1 MNVLKDQDSTILGA
15 SENDEIAIE
24 PERYE
29 LFEAPWNGFE
39 IDRRGFLASVGIG
52 LIVYLLFDREEIE
65 AQESGGGR
73 RPRGGGGRGAPS
85 DVAAWLGIDADGKAK
100 VLTGKIE
107 VGQNIR
113 TSLTQ
118 AVAEELRIAP
128 EAITLVMGDTRFV
141 PFDMGTFGS
150 RTTPD
155 MSRRLRGVAATAR
168 ELLID
173 LAAQKWKV
181 DRSELSAEDGKIVH
195 KSNHQS
201 ATYGELTRG
210 EKLVKEVS
218 ADPPTTPADR
228 WTVMGKSLA
237 KVDGASFVTGSHKY
251 ASDIK
256 RPGMWYGK
264 VLRAPGPGARAVS
277 VDTTEAERIENV
289 IVVRDGDFIGVVAA
303 DEPLANRA
311 LKAIK
316 AEWKTVDSGVSN
328 KNLYEEL
335 KKTAGESRG
344 GGRDGGGGGS
354 RSGAID
360 RALKEAEVKLEQV
373 YTIAYIAHSP
383 LEPRSAVAEWNDGEP
398 TVWTGTQ
405 RPFGVRGEV
414 ATAFRLAEDKVRVI
428 VPDTGAGY
436 GGKHTGEAA
445 VEAARLAKAAK
456 RPVKLVWTREEEF
469 TWAYFRPAGVIEVR
483 SGATRSGNLTAWDFH
498 NYNSGGS
505 AINPPYEIAA
515 KRAEFHASKSPLRQG
530 SYRALAATAN
540 HFARET
546 HVDELAHELK
556 IDPIEF
562 RLRNLKDERVK
573 GVLEAAVKAF
583 GDRKP
588 KERGRGFGVA
598 VGTDKGGYI
607 ATCVEVLVD
616 RETGRVSVVRAVSAF
631 DCGAVV
637 NLDHLKN
644 QVEGA
649 MMMGIGGALFEEIE
663 FDSNKILNARFSRY
677 RVPRF
682 ADTPEIEVVLVDRKE
697 MAPAGAG
704 ESPIVAIAPAIGN
717 AIFQA
722 TGVRLRSL
730 PLAPRGVK
738 LQT

>member
-1 MNVLKDQDSTILGA
+1 MNVLKDQDSTILA
-15 SENDEIAIE
+15 ESERMENAIE

-29 LFEAPWNGFE
+29 MFESSPYGFE
-39 IDRRGFLASVGIG
+39 IDRRGFLGSVGIG
-52 LIVYLLFDREEIE
+52 LIVYLLLNREEIE

-73 RPRGGGGRGAPS
+73 RQRGGGGRGAPS
-85 DVAAWLGIDADGKAK
+85 DVAAWLGIDAEGKAR
-100 VLTGKIE
+100 VLTGKVE

-128 EAITLVMGDTRFV
+128 EAITLVMGDTRVV

-173 LAAQKWKV
+173 LAAQKWKA
-181 DRSELSAEDGKIVH
+181 DRSELIAQDGKIVH
-195 KSNHQS
+195 KTTHES

-210 EKLVKEVS
+210 EKLVKAVS

-237 KVDGASFVTGSHKY
+237 KIDGRAFVTGSHRY

-256 RPGMWYGK
+256 RPGMWFGK
-264 VLRAPGPGARAVS
+264 VLRPPGPGAKLVS
-277 VDTTEAERIENV
+277 VDTTAAERIENV
-289 IVVRDGDFIGVVAA
+289 VVVHDGDFIGVAAA
-303 DEPLANRA
+303 DELLANRA

-316 AEWKTVDSGVSN
+316 AEWKNADSGVSN

-335 KKTAGESRG
+335 KRTAGESRGG
-344 GGRDGGGGGS
+344 GGRDGGGGGG
-354 RSGAID
+354 RSGSID
-360 RALKEAEVKLEQV
+360 QALKAADVKLEQT
-373 YTIAYIAHSP
+373 YTIAYIAHAP
-383 LEPRSAVAEWNDGEP
+383 LEPRSAVAEWNEGEP

-405 RPFGVRGEV
+405 RPFGVRGEI
-414 ATAFRLAEDKVRVI
+414 AAAFRIAEDKVRVI

-445 VEAARLAKAAK
+445 VEAARLAKAAN

-469 TWAYFRPAGVIEVR
+469 TWAYFRPAGVIEIK
-483 SGATRSGNLTAWDFH
+483 SGATRSGDLTAWDFH

-546 HVDELAHELK
+546 HIDELAHELK
-556 IDPIEF
+556 IDPVEF
-562 RLRNLKDERVK
+562 RLRNLKDERVR
-573 GVLEAAVKAF
+573 GVLEAALKAF

-588 KERGRGFGVA
+588 NAPGRGFGVA

-607 ATCVEVLVD
+607 ATCVDVLVD

-637 NLDHLKN
+637 NPDHLKN

-649 MMMGIGGALFEEIE
+649 MIMGIGGALFEAIE
-663 FDSNKILNARFSRY
+663 FDSNKIQNGRFSRY

-682 ADTPEIEVVLVDRKE
+682 ADSPEIEVVLVDRKDLV
-697 MAPAGAG
+697 PAGAG

-738 LQT
+738 V